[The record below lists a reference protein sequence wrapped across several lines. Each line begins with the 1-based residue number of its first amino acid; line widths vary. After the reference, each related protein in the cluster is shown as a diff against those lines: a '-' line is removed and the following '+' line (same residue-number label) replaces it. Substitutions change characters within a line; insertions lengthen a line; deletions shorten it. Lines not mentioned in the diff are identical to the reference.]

1 MSALQHKALNG
12 WPLFFLIAAVT
23 FAGMMAGLVLI
34 GISSPEAT
42 VKLIRLSVQFAS
54 PWIFIAFVTS
64 ALTQLFPG
72 SVSTWLAQNRRYAG
86 LSFAAG
92 FAWQAV
98 FIAVLFALYAPYYW
112 EILHTPDGLFLRIV
126 SYIFLIAMTIT
137 SFFSVRR
144 KMRPQHWRWLHLAC
158 IWYFWAAIWTSYA
171 GQALSSQ
178 AKTID
183 VVYTVLGLVVLVL
196 RIAAYLKSRADKSTH
211 KTTGLDQNR
220 GSEKYQEHVK

>member
-12 WPLFFLIAAVT
+12 WPFFFLIAAMT
-23 FAGMMAGLVLI
+23 FVGMMAGLALI

-54 PWIFIAFVTS
+54 PWIYIAFVTS

-72 SVSTWLAQNRRYAG
+72 SVSDWLARNRRYTG

-92 FAWQAV
+92 FGWQAV
-98 FIAVLFALYAPYYW
+98 FIAVLFAFHASYYW
-112 EILHTPDGLFLRIV
+112 EVLHTPDGLFLRIV
-126 SYIFLIAMTIT
+126 SYIVLIAMTVT
-137 SFFSVRR
+137 SFFPVRR
-144 KMRPQHWRWLHLAC
+144 KIRPQHWRWLHLAC

-183 VVYTVLGLVVLVL
+183 VVYTVLGLLVLAL
-196 RIAAYLKSRADKSTH
+196 RIAAYLKSRAGKSIR
-211 KTTGLDQNR
+211 KTTGLDQSR
-220 GSEKYQEHVK
+220 GSGEYQEHVT

>member
-12 WPLFFLIAAVT
+12 WPLFVLIAAVT
-23 FAGMMAGLVLI
+23 FGGMMAGLVLI

-72 SVSTWLAQNRRYAG
+72 SVSRWLAHNRRYAG

-98 FIAVLFALYAPYYW
+98 FIAVLFALHAPYYW
-112 EILHTPDGLFLRIV
+112 EVLHTPDGLFLRIV
-126 SYIFLIAMTIT
+126 SYIFLIAMTVT
-137 SFFSVRR
+137 SFFPVRR

-171 GQALSSQ
+171 GQALSSE

-183 VVYTVLGLVVLVL
+183 IVYTVFGLLVLVL
-196 RIAAYLKSRADKSTH
+196 RIAAYLKTRARKSSGEASSLGAQSQRAADSLNT
-211 KTTGLDQNR
+211 Q
-220 GSEKYQEHVK
+220 